1 MDLSM
6 YEEETAN
13 IMIASTQFEV
23 EARETLSVIEEV
35 LTDKFRVLNL
45 AGPIHI

>member
-13 IMIASTQFEV
+13 ISTQFEV

-35 LTDKFRVLNL
+35 LTDKFRVL
-45 AGPIHI
+45 GPIHI